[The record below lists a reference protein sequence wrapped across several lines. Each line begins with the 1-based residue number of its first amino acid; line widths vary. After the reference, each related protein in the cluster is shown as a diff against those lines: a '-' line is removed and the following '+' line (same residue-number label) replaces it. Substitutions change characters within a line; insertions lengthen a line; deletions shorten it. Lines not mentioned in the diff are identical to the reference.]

1 MRTRR
6 YLAAVVLA
14 ALPLVAGA
22 LDATPTQHVFERP
35 DGPRWLHSLGLDWD
49 YALALSDML
58 LGCRGCPEALA
69 LAR

>member
-6 YLAAVVLA
+6 FLAAVVLA

-22 LDATPTQHVFERP
+22 LDATPAQHVIERP

-49 YALALSDML
+49 YALALSVRL
-58 LGCRGCPEALA
+58 VGCRGCPLAYA

>member
-6 YLAAVVLA
+6 LLAAVVLA

-22 LDATPTQHVFERP
+22 LDATPMQHVIERQ

-49 YALALSDML
+49 YALVLSEML
-58 LGCRGCPEALA
+58 LGCRRCLEAFA

>member
-6 YLAAVVLA
+6 FLAAVVLA
-14 ALPLVAGA
+14 ALPLAGGA
-22 LDATPTQHVFERP
+22 LDATPAQHVIERP

-49 YALALSDML
+49 YALVLSGML
-58 LGCRGCPEALA
+58 LGCRGCPDALA

>member
-6 YLAAVVLA
+6 FLAAVVLA

-22 LDATPTQHVFERP
+22 LDATPTQHDIERP
-35 DGPRWLHSLGLDWD
+35 DGPRWLYSLGLDWD
-49 YALALSDML
+49 YALVLSEML
-58 LGCRGCPEALA
+58 LGCRGCPDALA

>member
-6 YLAAVVLA
+6 FLAAVVLA
-14 ALPLVAGA
+14 ALPLGAGA
-22 LDATPTQHVFERP
+22 LDATPTQHVIERP

-49 YALALSDML
+49 YALVLSDML
-58 LGCRGCPEALA
+58 LGCRGCPKALA